1 MKSVI
6 SKKYVWIPSALAVYS
21 LIIAVI
27 NFSDEYLKWT
37 EASRR
42 YWITLAIQMVIIA
55 AVAFFLR
62 KKDRLKNERED
73 LAKKIEEQKK
83 DLK

>member
-1 MKSVI
+1 MKSVF

-21 LIIAVI
+21 LILAVI

-42 YWITLAIQMVIIA
+42 YWITLAIQIVIIA

-83 DLK
+83 GLK

>member
-1 MKSVI
+1 MKPVF

-21 LIIAVI
+21 LILAVI

-55 AVAFFLR
+55 AVAFFLK

-83 DLK
+83 GLK